1 MEMLLKLSIKTN
13 SNLVAM
19 WPTKFLSKL
28 KPIST
33 LLSADFLHLCPRVR
47 LCQPH
52 HDCASQGTKG
62 YARVKHLLHRVEWFT
77 ISEWCIG
84 YYKIMMENL
93 DHFICDIS
101 YFFANEKVEIFYL
114 ISHVA
119 IFVVT

>member
-1 MEMLLKLSIKTN
+1 
-13 SNLVAM
+13 M
-19 WPTKFLSKL
+19 WPTKFFSKL

-33 LLSADFLHLCPRVR
+33 LLSADFLHHGPRVR

-52 HDCASQGTKG
+52 HDSASQGTKG
-62 YARVKHLLHRVEWFT
+62 YARVAHLLHRVEWFT
-77 ISEWCIG
+77 ISECCIG
-84 YYKIMMENL
+84 YYKTMMEKL
-93 DHFICDIS
+93 DNFICDIS